1 MGDEQDE
8 VDYGNSN
15 GERDA
20 SPDKV
25 FGYAQL
31 LANPDLLNTIDTNSD
46 EGWRQYSDS
55 IVHFIGD
62 FATKSKF
69 PAVGGGAR
77 SSQRTAARHS
87 RGDDRLIAAQQ
98 QPSVL
103 TGKQT
108 SAPNFQ
114 PSTNSRACLTSV
126 VLTTFWPWRKIPF
139 STLLSPSI
147 KSCGTFE

>member
-31 LANPDLLNTIDTNSD
+31 LANPDLLNTIDTHSD

-62 FATKSKF
+62 FADTKSKF
-69 PAVGGGAR
+69 QQSVN
-77 SSQRTAARHS
+77 
-87 RGDDRLIAAQQ
+87 RLIAAQQ

-108 SAPNFQ
+108 SAPKFPAIDKFQ
-114 PSTNSRACLTSV
+114 GVSDKRRVDDFL
-126 VLTTFWPWRKIPF
+126 
-139 STLLSPSI
+139 
-147 KSCGTFE
+147 

>member
-62 FATKSKF
+62 FADTKSKF
-69 PAVGGGAR
+69 QQSVEEL
-77 SSQRTAARHS
+77 AARNEQL
-87 RGDDRLIAAQQ
+87 RGIVAEMNRLIAAQQ

-108 SAPNFQ
+108 SAPKFPAIDKFQ
-114 PSTNSRACLTSV
+114 GVSDKRRVDDFL
-126 VLTTFWPWRKIPF
+126 
-139 STLLSPSI
+139 
-147 KSCGTFE
+147 